1 MGYSGIGRE
10 GWVALSLGDRRRM
23 GTSSGHRESAPCRK
37 PLAPWLGAQH
47 PARINLEA
55 HRSNSPAPPKFSSP
69 GGHADCALGA

>member
-23 GTSSGHRESAPCRK
+23 GIAQGIGSPPHAASLLAPCTS
-37 PLAPWLGAQH
+37 AQH
-47 PARINLEA
+47 PARIILEA
-55 HRSNSPAPPKFSSP
+55 HRSNSPAPKFSSP